1 MARIVFPKT
10 FSGWVKLV
18 EDVFAFDVA
27 DAGHIL
33 QPYLDEEGIVLADD
47 AANAELAVTDDTNF
61 TINER
66 LAETKTRERD
76 NLFDKRF
83 SQHRECVQFLKKL
96 YRSNPH
102 KLGDWSVIVD
112 GSDKIVYPTD
122 FTEKTKAI
130 LKFIE
135 KHFSY
140 VSPDVSPL
148 HAFLIENAIDLAN
161 NQTKIEDS
169 ILANTAAKAA
179 ESDKE
184 TLRVSRDNYMAP
196 LRTHMRGIGAYAV
209 SFYSSNPSKAGK
221 IGFRIDTSAKAPR
234 LATVILQ
241 PGEQKTFQNVAND
254 SEIAN
259 LGGTDTNLFK
269 GTEISGPAIALNAD
283 AVFNV
288 IRGYGTVTLV
298 NKDTA
303 TVGKYSFEFN
313 A

>member
-10 FSGWVKLV
+10 FPSWIKLV
-18 EDVFAFDVA
+18 KDANAFDIA
-27 DAGHIL
+27 DPAHIL
-33 QPYLDEEGIVLADD
+33 QPFLDEEGIVLADD
-47 AANAELAVTDDTNF
+47 AANADLAVTADTNF

-66 LAETKTRERD
+66 LAETKTAERD
-76 NLFDKRF
+76 NLFDTRF
-83 SQHRECVQFLKKL
+83 SQHRECVQFLKRL

-102 KLGDWSVIVD
+102 KLGDWSVTVD
-112 GSDKIVYPTD
+112 GADKIIYPVD
-122 FTEKTKAI
+122 FVAKTTAI

-140 VSPDVSPL
+140 VSPAVSPL

-161 NQTKIEDS
+161 NQSKIEDA
-169 ILANTAAKAA
+169 IVANTASKAA

-184 TLRVSRDNYMAP
+184 TLRVTRDNLIAP

-209 SFYSSNPSKAGK
+209 GFYSNNPSKAGK
-221 IGFRIDTSAKAPR
+221 IGFRIDTSVKAPR

-241 PGEQKTFQNVAND
+241 PGEQKTFENVAND

-259 LGGTDTNLFK
+259 LGGTDTNIYK
-269 GTEISGPAIALNAD
+269 GTEASGPATALNAD

-303 TVGKYSFEFN
+303 NVGKYSFEFN